1 MAQFLRKYSYY
12 FYSIFELLAGFKNPV
27 LVISVFLKTISPGIK
42 TVELRQSGL
51 QFRQRGAMDIWS
63 IKETFLDRCYEKY
76 GFPVQEGWSVIDIG
90 AGLGEYTLYSAR
102 VVGTNVFAFEPFP
115 ESFALLQENLRL
127 NDITNV
133 QSFEEAVGSQSG
145 NLILDLS
152 SGEPL
157 KFQSTA
163 KHTSANHHSLSVRSI
178 SLADVFDRS
187 GIESCDLMKL
197 DCEGAEYDILM
208 KAPPSVL
215 EKIEHIV
222 MEYHDHV
229 ADHTHVELIH
239 FLEAQGY
246 QVNVYPNL
254 VLPYLGYLRAKREK
268 R

>member
-1 MAQFLRKYSYY
+1 
-12 FYSIFELLAGFKNPV
+12 
-27 LVISVFLKTISPGIK
+27 
-42 TVELRQSGL
+42 
-51 QFRQRGAMDIWS
+51 
-63 IKETFLDRCYEKY
+63 
-76 GFPVQEGWSVIDIG
+76 VIDIG
-90 AGLGEYTLYSAR
+90 AGLGEYTLYSAC
-102 VVGTNVFAFEPFP
+102 VVGTKVFAFEPFP
-115 ESFALLQENLRL
+115 ESFALLQENLQL

-133 QSFEEAVGSQSG
+133 QAFEAAIGSQSG

-157 KFQSTA
+157 QFQSAA
-163 KHTSANHHSLSVRSI
+163 KQASANQYSLSVRSI

-187 GIESCDLMKL
+187 GIESCNLLKL
-197 DCEGAEYDILM
+197 DCEGAEYDILL
-208 KAPPSVL
+208 KAMPSVL

-246 QVNVYPNL
+246 QVNAYPNL
-254 VLPYLGYLRAKREK
+254 VLPYLGYIRAKREK